1 MYIKN
6 GNGST
11 ISLLPFLFHNTAKL
25 PFSPLKPPPLPPA
38 PDGMGGGKSSVNDL
52 LIILGTEQIGHKL
65 IRKRFKKLQLDNIC

>member
-25 PFSPLKPPPLPPA
+25 PFSPLKPPPPRT
-38 PDGMGGGKSSVNDL
+38 GWNGGEKSSVNDL

>member
-25 PFSPLKPPPLPPA
+25 PFSPLKPPPPA
-38 PDGMGGGKSSVNDL
+38 PDGMGGKKSSVNDL